1 MAEILLRIQ
10 RVSRDSRGLL
20 SPPTKNQRVEYK
32 VVVGLA
38 PRAWGAQKK
47 DVKNEGRSGNVAEN
61 EGNEGMADD
70 RSGWFDEN
78 PPVVGENTLLATLAR
93 SRNRRAGFR

>member
-1 MAEILLRIQ
+1 MAEILLKIRE
-10 RVSRDSRGLL
+10 VSCESGVLL
-20 SPPTKNQRVEYK
+20 LPSTKNQLVEYK

-47 DVKNEGRSGNVAEN
+47 DVKNEGPTGNVAEN

-78 PPVVGENTLLATLAR
+78 PPVVGENTLPATLAR